1 MVRQRGAVV
10 FTFLWLFIALLLVTA
25 LAIDA
30 GRLYTEQRRLQ
41 KQADLAALTLG
52 RHACYIDGAGQAAEL
67 EAEVRA
73 NLAANGFTTDEVNIR
88 LQFGRSH
95 IADSRWQID
104 TGGAPGSA
112 GRVELSRRVPASL
125 LAGGLMGQEITLAAS
140 AGIDK
145 QMVVGY
151 SLGSGLASLDEGL
164 LNALLGGLLG
174 AELDLDLLHYQG
186 LARSRVHLGR
196 LLQLL
201 GEENG
206 TELTL
211 GSTRTLLE
219 TQVPLGPLLQLM
231 LEAVDQEQAAGLDLG
246 VIEQRLTAAAQVE
259 DAMVSLDELLFLQTP
274 GDEDQQQLSR
284 AALQSQLNTLEL
296 IKGAIMVSNL
306 NNAVDLGL
314 GTGDFPLISDL
325 ADLSVKASVIE
336 PPRYRLGRLPED
348 AGELYMETAQ
358 LRLELGID
366 ILLAPLDLNILGL
379 TGVRVD
385 PFRLNLW
392 VDAGEAHSNLLQG
405 SGCSLQEQLTV
416 DFEVQPVI
424 AGLGMNTSSPLRLSA
439 MLLGLRIPLADV
451 SLGPTEAVAAPETPL
466 LVSLVPLALPSDE
479 EKVSAPAGD
488 SLDHLLGDALGQLDD
503 STIQV
508 TALGVLPVGG
518 LAAALLSELI
528 TPIVTPLLE
537 ELVSELLDP
546 LLDTLGV
553 SLGNAYLWVDSV
565 AVIGG
570 DLIE

>member
-10 FTFLWLFIALLLVTA
+10 FTFLWLFTALLLVTA

-73 NLAANGFTTDEVNIR
+73 NLAANGFATDGVNMR

-201 GEENG
+201 GEENA

-219 TQVPLGPLLQLM
+219 TQVPLGTLLQLM

-284 AALQSQLNTLEL
+284 AALQSQLNALEL

-358 LRLELGID
+358 LRLELGVN
-366 ILLAPLDLNILGL
+366 ILKEPLALSILGL
-379 TGVRVD
+379 AGVEVAPFWLDLGITAGSARSHLTHVTGC
-385 PFRLNLW
+385 
-392 VDAGEAHSNLLQG
+392 A
-405 SGCSLQEQLTV
+405 LQEDLEVGLEVTPSIASMSLNTV
-416 DFEVQPVI
+416 
-424 AGLGMNTSSPLRLSA
+424 SPLKLSA
-439 MLLGLRIPLADV
+439 IVLLASVPLADV
-451 SLGPTEAVAAPETPL
+451 SLGPINVAAEPNNPE
-466 LVSLVPLALPSDE
+466 LVSINPQQLPSE
-479 EKVSAPAGD
+479 ETQVSASSGE
-488 SLDHLLGDALGQLDD
+488 SLGNLLSSLLLQLDG
-503 STIQV
+503 STIHV
-508 TALGVLPVGG
+508 NPWVGG
-518 LAAALLSELI
+518 LVDSLLAQLI
-528 TPIVTPLLE
+528 TPIVAPLLE
-537 ELVSELLDP
+537 SVSAQVVDP
-546 LLDTLGV
+546 MLDTLGL
-553 SLGNAYLWVDSV
+553 SLGNAYLRVDSV